1 MTVGENTQLN
11 GAVVASTA
19 DASLNKLDTGT
30 LGFGDIEN
38 HAEYEVEHQSAGM
51 STGGGIGGQFA
62 GNMAN
67 GMLAGLNDSGSAD
80 STTKAAVSE

>member
-11 GAVVASTA
+11 GAVIASTA

-38 HAEYEVEHQSAGM
+38 HAEYEVERRDKHGRRHRRSVRREHGERHAGGAERQRQRGLHHE
-51 STGGGIGGQFA
+51 GGG
-62 GNMAN
+62 
-67 GMLAGLNDSGSAD
+67 
-80 STTKAAVSE
+80 E